1 MKRAFALSA
10 VCTLLAACG
19 GGGGSGSSSSYQ
31 SVDDYDYINLNSEN
45 ATEMVSSALEA
56 STDIEIDETLDFDE
70 ANTGGASLLALA
82 QSLATEYTDNALV
95 QPRASSVK
103 ENCSGGGSMSA
114 SKTGSQETIQSGDTI
129 SISFNNC
136 VEGGTV
142 TNGGFDVRVD
152 SFEDE
157 NIDISANFKQFSL
170 TEDSFT
176 STLNGDLS
184 MAMASIDQ
192 QSTFTLTV
200 NQLNMSS
207 TEAGKFVL
215 ADLRIQQVENDSAQS
230 STLSIAYELGSDYLD
245 GRVKVETP
253 QILSFSEF
261 NSNPDTG
268 VLRVVGAGNSSVTLD
283 ADTGNIATALLT
295 VFDGSST
302 TSDEVNWSSIGDVS
316 DF

>member
-1 MKRAFALSA
+1 MRRAFALST
-10 VCTLLAACG
+10 VCVLLTACG

-31 SVDDYDYINLNSEN
+31 GVDDYDYISLNSDN
-45 ATEMVSSALEA
+45 AAEIASSALDA
-56 STDIEIDETLDFDE
+56 STDVELGDTLDFDGG
-70 ANTGGASLLALA
+70 NTQEASLLALA
-82 QSLATEYTDNALV
+82 QRLTTEYTGSSLV

-103 ENCSGGGSMSA
+103 ENCSGGGSFSA
-114 SKTGSQETIQSGDTI
+114 SKTGSQESIQSGDTL
-129 SISFNNC
+129 SVNFKNC
-136 VEGGTV
+136 VEDGAI
-142 TNGGFDVRVD
+142 TNGGMDIRIH
-152 SFEDE
+152 SFEDG
-157 NIDISANFKQFSL
+157 NMDLGANFRQFSL